1 MKLLLA
7 VAENAERWHEA
18 FAARLP
24 EATIARWPD
33 DHPHEVD
40 YAAVWKPDPEALRR
54 VEVRRAIF
62 NLGAGVDALLDVP
75 TLPPDIPIVRLED
88 AGMAAQM
95 AEYAVFTVLR
105 EFRDADHYVRAQRAG
120 RWSPQRPR
128 ERRAFGVGVMGAG
141 VLAQAVLAA
150 LQPFGFPLATWSRM
164 PHALPGIDSY
174 AGRERLPAFLA
185 RTRMLIALLPSTEET
200 RGLLDADAFALLPS
214 GAHVVNLGRGDLI
227 VESALIAALNRGHL
241 GHATL
246 DVFREEPLPP
256 KHPFWHHS
264 AITVTPHVS
273 AVTRVA
279 DSVAQVVAKIRALE
293 RGELVSGVVDRVK
306 GY

>member
-1 MKLLLA
+1 MHVLLA

-24 EATIARWPD
+24 EATIARWPA

-40 YAAVWKPDPEALRR
+40 YAAVWKPDPEAFRR

-88 AGMAAQM
+88 AGMASQM
-95 AEYAVFTVLR
+95 AEYAVLAVLR
-105 EFRDADHYVRAQRAG
+105 EFREAQHYVHAQRAG

-128 ERRAFGVGVMGAG
+128 DRRTFGIGVMGAG

-164 PHALPGIDSY
+164 PHALPGVESF

-185 RTRMLIALLPSTEET
+185 RSKMLIALLPSTDET

-214 GAHVVNLGRGDLI
+214 GAHIVNLGRGDLI
-227 VESALIAALNRGHL
+227 VETALIAALNRGHIA
-241 GHATL
+241 HATL

-273 AVTRVA
+273 AVTSVA

-293 RGELVSGVVDRVK
+293 RGELVSGVVDRTK

>member
-1 MKLLLA
+1 MHVMLA

-24 EATIARWPD
+24 EATIARWPGD
-33 DHPHEVD
+33 RPPEVD
-40 YAAVWKPDPEALRR
+40 YAAVWKPDPEAFRR
-54 VEVRRAIF
+54 VGVRRAIF
-62 NLGAGVDALLDVP
+62 NLGAGVDALLDVA
-75 TLPPDIPIVRLED
+75 TLPPDVPIVRLED

-95 AEYAVFTVLR
+95 AEYAVLAVLR
-105 EFRDADHYVRAQRAG
+105 EFREAQHYVHAQRAG

-128 ERRAFGVGVMGAG
+128 DRRTFGIGVMGAG

-150 LQPFGFPLATWSRM
+150 LQPFGFPLAAWSRM
-164 PHALPGIDSY
+164 PHSLPGVDSF

-185 RTRMLIALLPSTEET
+185 RTRMLIALLPSTDET

-227 VESALIAALNRGHL
+227 VETALIAALNRGHIA
-241 GHATL
+241 HATL
-246 DVFREEPLPP
+246 DVFREEPLPS

-273 AVTRVA
+273 AVTSVA

-293 RGELVSGVVDRVK
+293 RGELVSGVVDRAK